1 MCLLNIILWI
11 QAEQYGVC
19 SRVLMLNSKILLYQK
34 YKAEQQP
41 FTYTYTYTYTY
52 TSYILNHF
60 EDALT
65 ELNCFVYVPYIARP
79 LLQLEVPV
87 LSLLTLFFK
96 YELIFP
102 RCSTCQC
109 ILSGYSTFL
118 LRLSLEPLHG
128 KEEKVEKLYWHRR
141 QTWFSL

>member
-11 QAEQYGVC
+11 QAKQYRVC
-19 SRVLMLNSKILLYQK
+19 SRVLMLNSKILLHQK

-41 FTYTYTYTYTY
+41 YTYTY

-65 ELNCFVYVPYIARP
+65 EFSCFVYVPYIARP
-79 LLQLEVPV
+79 LLQLEVPA
-87 LSLLTLFFK
+87 LSLLTLLLK

-102 RCSTCQC
+102 RCSTCQG
-109 ILSGYSTFL
+109 ILSGYSTSL
-118 LRLSLEPLHG
+118 IKLSLEPLHG

-141 QTWFSL
+141 QTWFSS